1 MLAVLTQA
9 LVSVSLRMFQV
20 IATEV
25 MVEWLVLKV
34 GKIVVKSTKNTL
46 DDEFYDKL
54 VELLKKEEAKDTS
67 KV

>member
-9 LVSVSLRMFQV
+9 LVSVSLRMFQT

-46 DDEFYDKL
+46 DDEFYNKL
-54 VELLKKEEAKDTS
+54 VELLKKEESKTTS
-67 KV
+67 

>member
-9 LVSVSLRMFQV
+9 LVSVALRMFQA

>member
-9 LVSVSLRMFQV
+9 LVSVSLRMFQT

>member
-9 LVSVSLRMFQV
+9 LVSVALRMFQT

-46 DDEFYDKL
+46 DDEFYNKL

>member
-9 LVSVSLRMFQV
+9 LVSVALRMFQA

-46 DDEFYDKL
+46 DDEFYNKL
-54 VELLKKEEAKDTS
+54 VELLKKEEAKTTS

>member
-46 DDEFYDKL
+46 DDEFYNKL
-54 VELLKKEEAKDTS
+54 VELLKKEESKTTS
-67 KV
+67 

>member
-46 DDEFYDKL
+46 DDEFYNKL
-54 VELLKKEEAKDTS
+54 VELLKKEESKDTS